1 MPQSVLLNFYL
12 YKQKIIWKHDL
23 STSELSAMRYLF
35 NPLDHHHRS
44 LILIRY
50 IRFICITLSSIMATT
65 IQQILKRM
73 FSNTHWRSFLKIDSQ
88 ITLEKPSTRKKIQ
101 KRSDP
106 SNENLLAQWTM
117 KINKKH
123 YVGSVIEFLR
133 VMSGPGTTTT
143 KTTTTTTTATT
154 RRAVNVS
161 AVPLYANSK
170 MLSDPQHV

>member
-1 MPQSVLLNFYL
+1 
-12 YKQKIIWKHDL
+12 
-23 STSELSAMRYLF
+23 
-35 NPLDHHHRS
+35 
-44 LILIRY
+44 
-50 IRFICITLSSIMATT
+50 
-65 IQQILKRM
+65 
-73 FSNTHWRSFLKIDSQ
+73 
-88 ITLEKPSTRKKIQ
+88 
-101 KRSDP
+101 
-106 SNENLLAQWTM
+106 M

-143 KTTTTTTTATT
+143 TATTTTTTATTATT